1 MWEQFDTTRRL
12 KKKIPWH
19 FAVVVVVVVAKVRV
33 T

>member
-12 KKKIPWH
+12 NKKIPWH
-19 FAVVVVVVVAKVRV
+19 FAVVVVVVAKVRV